1 MMQRLST
8 ALYETCD
15 IQLGGVGATGGA
27 HHTNHRVRNRSWHQ
41 RTSPDGSFEVEFT
54 AKPDPTVDEGDEP
67 TFTFSVYTDVT
78 DTTGETRSG
87 NYSVQ
92 LGYTTLNAN

>member
-1 MMQRLST
+1 MRYPAWWGWRYWWRPPYQSQSR
-8 ALYETCD
+8 E
-15 IQLGGVGATGGA
+15 IA
-27 HHTNHRVRNRSWHQ
+27 HGTT

-54 AKPDPTVDEGDEP
+54 AKPDPTVEEGDEP
-67 TFTFSVYTDVT
+67 TFTFSVYADVT

-92 LGYTTLNAN
+92 LRLHHPACKLERK